1 MSFPWSVSR
10 FSGVAYFQ
18 SGPHRFRFGRGGQVF
33 AFPDNQL
40 GGLHDFFA
48 FGPQPLTIIQE
59 GRLIDTTRA
68 GVASQLQAIR
78 DRAATGIVGA
88 LTDLQAETYTNMQIL
103 RLDTEA
109 FFDHGRVWSVG
120 YALLYRKAP

>member
-10 FSGVAYFQ
+10 FGGVAYFQ

-33 AFPDNQL
+33 SFPENEP
-40 GGLHDFFA
+40 GGVHDFLS
-48 FGPQPLTIIQE
+48 FGAQPLTVFQE

-68 GVASQLQAIR
+68 GVTAQLQAIR

-88 LTDLQAETYTNMQIL
+88 LTDLQGVTYTDMQIL
-103 RLDTEA
+103 RLDTEV
-109 FFDHGRVWSVG
+109 FFDRGRAWSVG
-120 YALLYRKAP
+120 YALMYRKAP